1 MRSSYKLSSSLALFL
16 FLLTFHFSCAPVKE
30 YQKMYLNDAEMEL
43 AMRKCEKFEMNFQLY
58 REGAS
63 GANGGKNGGGCGCN

>member
-1 MRSSYKLSSSLALFL
+1 MVS
-16 FLLTFHFSCAPVKE
+16 FSVAQFACAPVKE
-30 YQKMYLNDAEMEL
+30 FQKVYLNDAEMEL

-63 GANGGKNGGGCGCN
+63 GANGGKTGGGCGCN

>member
-1 MRSSYKLSSSLALFL
+1 MALIRIFRIVMLLAILSVIH
-16 FLLTFHFSCAPVKE
+16 TSCVNVKE

-43 AMRKCEKFEMNFQLY
+43 APRRVEYSEMNFELY

-63 GANGGKNGGGCGCN
+63 GGNGGRAGGGCGCN

>member
-1 MRSSYKLSSSLALFL
+1 MRLFIKFISSSLLLIFL
-16 FLLTFHFSCAPVKE
+16 IILNFSCAPVKD

-63 GANGGKNGGGCGCN
+63 GANGGKTGGGCGCN

>member
-1 MRSSYKLSSSLALFL
+1 MPLRERIFSSSLLVIALGAFQGA
-16 FLLTFHFSCAPVKE
+16 CAPVKE

-43 AMRKCEKFEMNFQLY
+43 AMRKCEKFEMNFELY

-63 GANGGKNGGGCGCN
+63 GANGGKTGGGCGCN

>member
-1 MRSSYKLSSSLALFL
+1 MKRHYR
-16 FLLTFHFSCAPVKE
+16 LLTAGVFILSGLGSACVPVKE

-43 AMRKCEKFEMNFQLY
+43 APRRVETTEMNFESY

-63 GANGGKNGGGCGCN
+63 GGNGGKAGGGCGCN

>member
-1 MRSSYKLSSSLALFL
+1 MSSRY
-16 FLLTFHFSCAPVKE
+16 LLKSVFILLLESAAQSACAPVRE

-43 AMRKCEKFEMNFQLY
+43 AMRKCEKFEMNFELY

-63 GANGGKNGGGCGCN
+63 GANGGKTGGGCGCN